1 MICTLT
7 DGFDA
12 ATVERIQARLNEVER
27 DHGVRVLWAVES
39 GSRAWGFPS
48 PDSDYDCR
56 FFYVRRHDDYLSP
69 WRPRDVIE
77 TPLDDVLDVNGWDLI
92 KAIRLAARSNATV
105 MEWLRSP
112 LICRGQPAFA
122 EELLD
127 VCRAVVDHDAIRRH
141 YLHVGRAHW
150 NRSGAAEGGK
160 VSLKKL
166 LYAIRPA
173 AALHWTRTLG
183 SPVPPMNL
191 SALLEEAPGR
201 GRHRRDHCP
210 GPGQGGH
217 PRARGGRRP
226 GTHSP
231 VRAARVRSGRK
242 YRRSAPGTGDPGE
255 GVRGLHRPAQAIR
268 TDTRVEIS
276 VNDPTIPP

>member
-7 DGFDA
+7 DDFDA
-12 ATVERIQARLNEVER
+12 ATVERIQARLDGVER
-27 DHGVRVLWAVES
+27 DHRVRVLWAVES

-77 TPLDDVLDVNGWDLI
+77 TPLDGVLDVNGWDLI
-92 KAIRLAARSNATV
+92 KAIRLAARSTATV
-105 MEWLRSP
+105 LEWLRSP
-112 LICRGQPAFA
+112 LVYRGQPAFA

-127 VCRAVVDHDAIRRH
+127 VYRNVVDHDAIRRH

-150 NRSGAAEGGK
+150 KRSGAAEGER

-166 LYAIRPA
+166 FYAIRPA

-191 SALLEEAPGR
+191 LEQLEEAPGR
-201 GRHRRDHCP
+201 GRHGRDHRP

-217 PRARGGRRP
+217 PRAQGGRRL

-231 VRAARVRSGRK
+231 VRAARVRLVAKTDVPRLGPETRERASAAFTDLL
-242 YRRSAPGTGDPGE
+242 RRFAPT
-255 GVRGLHRPAQAIR
+255 HA
-268 TDTRVEIS
+268 
-276 VNDPTIPP
+276 

>member
-12 ATVERIQARLNEVER
+12 ATVERIQARLDEVER

-92 KAIRLAARSNATV
+92 KAIR
-105 MEWLRSP
+105 
-112 LICRGQPAFA
+112 
-122 EELLD
+122 
-127 VCRAVVDHDAIRRH
+127 
-141 YLHVGRAHW
+141 
-150 NRSGAAEGGK
+150 
-160 VSLKKL
+160 
-166 LYAIRPA
+166 PA

-191 SALLEEAPGR
+191 SALLEEAPPAE
-201 GRHRRDHCP
+201 DIID
-210 GPGQGGH
+210 
-217 PRARGGRRP
+217 AI
-226 GTHSP
+226 TAL
-231 VRAARVRSGRK
+231 VRAKAVTREL
-242 YRRSAPGTGDPGE
+242 GE
-255 GVRGLHRPAQAIR
+255 GVVPEPIRRFVLHEFGLVAETGTQRLRPEIR
-268 TDTRVEIS
+268 DRASAAFTDLLRRFA
-276 VNDPTIPP
+276 PTYV

>member
-12 ATVERIQARLNEVER
+12 ATVERIQARLDEVER

-77 TPLDDVLDVNGWDLI
+77 TPLADVLDVNGWDLI
-92 KAIRLAARSNATV
+92 KAIRL
-105 MEWLRSP
+105 
-112 LICRGQPAFA
+112 
-122 EELLD
+122 
-127 VCRAVVDHDAIRRH
+127 
-141 YLHVGRAHW
+141 
-150 NRSGAAEGGK
+150 
-160 VSLKKL
+160 
-166 LYAIRPA
+166 A

-191 SALLEEAPGR
+191 SALLEEAPPAE
-201 GRHRRDHCP
+201 DVID
-210 GPGQGGH
+210 
-217 PRARGGRRP
+217 AI
-226 GTHSP
+226 TAL
-231 VRAARVRSGRK
+231 VRAKAVTREL
-242 YRRSAPGTGDPGE
+242 GE
-255 GVRGLHRPAQAIR
+255 GVVPEPIRRFVLHEFGLVAETGTQRLRPEIR
-268 TDTRVEIS
+268 DRASAAFTDLLRRFA
-276 VNDPTIPP
+276 PTYV

>member
-12 ATVERIQARLNEVER
+12 ATVERIQARLDEVER

-92 KAIRLAARSNATV
+92 KAIRLAA
-105 MEWLRSP
+105 
-112 LICRGQPAFA
+112 
-122 EELLD
+122 
-127 VCRAVVDHDAIRRH
+127 
-141 YLHVGRAHW
+141 
-150 NRSGAAEGGK
+150 
-160 VSLKKL
+160 
-166 LYAIRPA
+166 
-173 AALHWTRTLG
+173 ALHWTRTLG

-191 SALLEEAPGR
+191 SALLEEAPPAE
-201 GRHRRDHCP
+201 DVID
-210 GPGQGGH
+210 
-217 PRARGGRRP
+217 AI
-226 GTHSP
+226 TAL
-231 VRAARVRSGRK
+231 VRAKAVTREL
-242 YRRSAPGTGDPGE
+242 GE
-255 GVRGLHRPAQAIR
+255 GVVPEPIRRFVLHEFGLVAETGTQRLRPEIR
-268 TDTRVEIS
+268 YRASAAFTDLLRRFA
-276 VNDPTIPP
+276 PTYV

>member
-12 ATVERIQARLNEVER
+12 ATVERIQARLDEVER

-92 KAIRLAARSNATV
+92 KAIRLAA
-105 MEWLRSP
+105 
-112 LICRGQPAFA
+112 
-122 EELLD
+122 
-127 VCRAVVDHDAIRRH
+127 
-141 YLHVGRAHW
+141 
-150 NRSGAAEGGK
+150 
-160 VSLKKL
+160 
-166 LYAIRPA
+166 
-173 AALHWTRTLG
+173 ALHWTRTLG

-191 SALLEEAPGR
+191 SALLEEAPPAE
-201 GRHRRDHCP
+201 DVID
-210 GPGQGGH
+210 
-217 PRARGGRRP
+217 AI
-226 GTHSP
+226 TAL
-231 VRAARVRSGRK
+231 VRAKAVTREL
-242 YRRSAPGTGDPGE
+242 GE
-255 GVRGLHRPAQAIR
+255 GVVPEPIRQFVLHEFGLVAETGTQRLRPEIR
-268 TDTRVEIS
+268 DRASAAFTDLLRRFA
-276 VNDPTIPP
+276 PTYV

>member
-12 ATVERIQARLNEVER
+12 ATVERIQARLDEVER

-92 KAIRLAARSNATV
+92 KAIRLAA
-105 MEWLRSP
+105 
-112 LICRGQPAFA
+112 
-122 EELLD
+122 
-127 VCRAVVDHDAIRRH
+127 
-141 YLHVGRAHW
+141 
-150 NRSGAAEGGK
+150 
-160 VSLKKL
+160 
-166 LYAIRPA
+166 
-173 AALHWTRTLG
+173 ALHWTRTLG

-191 SALLEEAPGR
+191 SALLEEAPPAE
-201 GRHRRDHCP
+201 DVIN
-210 GPGQGGH
+210 
-217 PRARGGRRP
+217 AI
-226 GTHSP
+226 TAL
-231 VRAARVRSGRK
+231 VRAKAVTREL
-242 YRRSAPGTGDPGE
+242 GE
-255 GVRGLHRPAQAIR
+255 GVVPEPIRRFVLHEFGLVAETGTQRLRPEIR
-268 TDTRVEIS
+268 DRASAAFTDLLRRFA
-276 VNDPTIPP
+276 PTYV

>member
-12 ATVERIQARLNEVER
+12 ATVERIQARLDEVER

-92 KAIRLAARSNATV
+92 KAIRLAA
-105 MEWLRSP
+105 
-112 LICRGQPAFA
+112 
-122 EELLD
+122 
-127 VCRAVVDHDAIRRH
+127 
-141 YLHVGRAHW
+141 
-150 NRSGAAEGGK
+150 
-160 VSLKKL
+160 
-166 LYAIRPA
+166 
-173 AALHWTRTLG
+173 ALHWTRTLG

-191 SALLEEAPGR
+191 SALLEEAPPAE
-201 GRHRRDHCP
+201 DVINTIT
-210 GPGQGGH
+210 
-217 PRARGGRRP
+217 AL
-226 GTHSP
+226 
-231 VRAARVRSGRK
+231 VRAKAITREL
-242 YRRSAPGTGDPGE
+242 GE
-255 GVRGLHRPAQAIR
+255 GVIPEPIRRFVLHEFGLVAETGAQRLRPEIR
-268 TDTRVEIS
+268 DRASAAFTDLLRRFA
-276 VNDPTIPP
+276 PTYV

>member
-12 ATVERIQARLNEVER
+12 ATVERIQARLDEVER

-92 KAIRLAARSNATV
+92 KAIRLAA
-105 MEWLRSP
+105 
-112 LICRGQPAFA
+112 
-122 EELLD
+122 
-127 VCRAVVDHDAIRRH
+127 
-141 YLHVGRAHW
+141 
-150 NRSGAAEGGK
+150 
-160 VSLKKL
+160 
-166 LYAIRPA
+166 
-173 AALHWTRTLG
+173 ALHWTRTLG

-191 SALLEEAPGR
+191 SALLEEAPPAE
-201 GRHRRDHCP
+201 DVID
-210 GPGQGGH
+210 
-217 PRARGGRRP
+217 AI
-226 GTHSP
+226 TAL
-231 VRAARVRSGRK
+231 VRAKAVTREL
-242 YRRSAPGTGDPGE
+242 GE
-255 GVRGLHRPAQAIR
+255 GVAPEPIRRFVLHEFGLVAETGTQRLRPEIR
-268 TDTRVEIS
+268 DRASAAFTDLLRRFA
-276 VNDPTIPP
+276 PTYV

>member
-12 ATVERIQARLNEVER
+12 ATVERIQARLDEVER
-27 DHGVRVLWAVES
+27 DHRVRVLWAVES

-92 KAIRLAARSNATV
+92 KAI
-105 MEWLRSP
+105 
-112 LICRGQPAFA
+112 
-122 EELLD
+122 
-127 VCRAVVDHDAIRRH
+127 H
-141 YLHVGRAHW
+141 
-150 NRSGAAEGGK
+150 
-160 VSLKKL
+160 
-166 LYAIRPA
+166 PA

-191 SALLEEAPGR
+191 SALLEEAPRPRTSSTRSLPWSGP
-201 GRHRRDHCP
+201 RR
-210 GPGQGGH
+210 
-217 PRARGGRRP
+217 
-226 GTHSP
+226 SP
-231 VRAARVRSGRK
+231 ESSGRASS
-242 YRRSAPGTGDPGE
+242 RSPSAGSCCTN
-255 GVRGLHRPAQAIR
+255 
-268 TDTRVEIS
+268 S
-276 VNDPTIPP
+276 VW

>member
-12 ATVERIQARLNEVER
+12 ATVERIQARLDEVER

-92 KAIRLAARSNATV
+92 KAIRLAA
-105 MEWLRSP
+105 
-112 LICRGQPAFA
+112 
-122 EELLD
+122 
-127 VCRAVVDHDAIRRH
+127 
-141 YLHVGRAHW
+141 
-150 NRSGAAEGGK
+150 
-160 VSLKKL
+160 
-166 LYAIRPA
+166 
-173 AALHWTRTLG
+173 ALHWTRTLG

-191 SALLEEAPGR
+191 SALLEEAAPAE
-201 GRHRRDHCP
+201 DVID
-210 GPGQGGH
+210 
-217 PRARGGRRP
+217 AI
-226 GTHSP
+226 TAL
-231 VRAARVRSGRK
+231 VRAKAVTREL
-242 YRRSAPGTGDPGE
+242 GE
-255 GVRGLHRPAQAIR
+255 GVVPEPIRRFVLHEFGLVAETGTQRLRPEIR
-268 TDTRVEIS
+268 DRASAAFTDLLRRFA
-276 VNDPTIPP
+276 PTYV

>member
-12 ATVERIQARLNEVER
+12 ATVERIQTRLDEVER

-92 KAIRLAARSNATV
+92 KAIRLAA
-105 MEWLRSP
+105 
-112 LICRGQPAFA
+112 
-122 EELLD
+122 
-127 VCRAVVDHDAIRRH
+127 
-141 YLHVGRAHW
+141 
-150 NRSGAAEGGK
+150 
-160 VSLKKL
+160 
-166 LYAIRPA
+166 
-173 AALHWTRTLG
+173 ALHWTRTLG

-191 SALLEEAPGR
+191 SALLEEAPPAE
-201 GRHRRDHCP
+201 DVTD
-210 GPGQGGH
+210 
-217 PRARGGRRP
+217 AI
-226 GTHSP
+226 TAL
-231 VRAARVRSGRK
+231 VRAKAV
-242 YRRSAPGTGDPGE
+242 TQVLGE
-255 GVRGLHRPAQAIR
+255 GVVPEPIRRFVLHEFGLVAETGTQRLRHEIR
-268 TDTRVEIS
+268 DRASAAFTDLLRRFA
-276 VNDPTIPP
+276 PTYV

>member
-12 ATVERIQARLNEVER
+12 ATVERIQARLDEVER

-92 KAIRLAARSNATV
+92 KAIRLAA
-105 MEWLRSP
+105 
-112 LICRGQPAFA
+112 
-122 EELLD
+122 
-127 VCRAVVDHDAIRRH
+127 
-141 YLHVGRAHW
+141 
-150 NRSGAAEGGK
+150 
-160 VSLKKL
+160 
-166 LYAIRPA
+166 
-173 AALHWTRTLG
+173 ALHWTRTLG

-191 SALLEEAPGR
+191 SALLEEAPPAE
-201 GRHRRDHCP
+201 DVID
-210 GPGQGGH
+210 
-217 PRARGGRRP
+217 AI
-226 GTHSP
+226 TAL
-231 VRAARVRSGRK
+231 VRAKAVTREL
-242 YRRSAPGTGDPGE
+242 GE
-255 GVRGLHRPAQAIR
+255 GVVPEPIRRFVLHEFGLVAETGTQRLRPEIR
-268 TDTRVEIS
+268 DRASAAFTDLLRRFA
-276 VNDPTIPP
+276 PTYV

>member
-12 ATVERIQARLNEVER
+12 ATVERIQARLDEVER

-92 KAIRLAARSNATV
+92 KAIRLAA
-105 MEWLRSP
+105 
-112 LICRGQPAFA
+112 
-122 EELLD
+122 
-127 VCRAVVDHDAIRRH
+127 
-141 YLHVGRAHW
+141 
-150 NRSGAAEGGK
+150 
-160 VSLKKL
+160 
-166 LYAIRPA
+166 
-173 AALHWTRTLG
+173 ALHWTRTLG

-191 SALLEEAPGR
+191 SALLEEAPPAE
-201 GRHRRDHCP
+201 DVID
-210 GPGQGGH
+210 
-217 PRARGGRRP
+217 AI
-226 GTHSP
+226 TAL
-231 VRAARVRSGRK
+231 VRAKAVTREL
-242 YRRSAPGTGDPGE
+242 GE
-255 GVRGLHRPAQAIR
+255 GVVPEPIRRFVLHEFGLVAN
-268 TDTRVEIS
+268 TDVPRLGPETRERAS
-276 VNDPTIPP
+276 AAFTDLLRRFAPTHA